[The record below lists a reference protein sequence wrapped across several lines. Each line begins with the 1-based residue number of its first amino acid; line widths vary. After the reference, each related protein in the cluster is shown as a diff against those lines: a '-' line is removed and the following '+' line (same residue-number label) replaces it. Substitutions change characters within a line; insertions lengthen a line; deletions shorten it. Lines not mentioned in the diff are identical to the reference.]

1 MIWLTGLKVLLWVTL
16 CVSSTKEEN
25 DTLEV
30 QTITNRNI
38 TPARGSSVKLSCIAL
53 YDFELYG
60 SLLRVGWYNFTDY
73 ELTDP
78 RKYFTTVNETVSD
91 DNRRR
96 RQVVTEIL
104 NLTPE
109 DNGQYQCQARCDSGE
124 TSVGHYI
131 QITVQGKSSD

>member
-16 CVSSTKEEN
+16 CVSSAKEEK

-30 QTITNRNI
+30 QTITNRHI

-53 YDFELYG
+53 YDFKLCG
-60 SLLRVGWYNFTDY
+60 SLLRVGWYNLT

-109 DNGQYQCQARCDSGE
+109 DNGLYQCQARCDSGE
-124 TSVGHYI
+124 TSPGHYI
-131 QITVQGKSSD
+131 NITVQG